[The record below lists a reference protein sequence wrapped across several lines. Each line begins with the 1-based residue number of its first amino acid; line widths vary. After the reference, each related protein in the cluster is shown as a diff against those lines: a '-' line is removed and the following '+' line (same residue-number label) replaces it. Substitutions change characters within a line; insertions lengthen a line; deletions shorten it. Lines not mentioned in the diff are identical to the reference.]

1 MLIRSSHRNS
11 VQDRDYL
18 IIVGTLAA
26 VMISVIT
33 VLLMGLFVDKIDNN
47 KVFEILGPAFQ
58 TIVGCFVGLISGRMI
73 NKV

>member
-1 MLIRSSHRNS
+1 MK
-11 VQDRDYL
+11 DRDYL